1 MNIKGLDA
9 GQRPALVI
17 SEMQVAMTHAD
28 DTGVAGLNQQV
39 RDRGIVARL
48 AALSALCREVDVP
61 VIHCTIVALPK
72 FAAWVASCKL
82 QANIVKRGAL
92 CSDDPRSAIDPGLAL
107 QPGDI
112 VSQRMHGITGLLA
125 GVSTNIAL
133 PGMSTEAVNRGFNVV
148 IPEDCT
154 AGGTAESHAFQIRNH
169 LPFLATISDAQSVGQ
184 VLREHL
190 WQRATAAK

>member
-1 MNIKGLDA
+1 
-9 GQRPALVI
+9 
-17 SEMQVAMTHAD
+17 
-28 DTGVAGLNQQV
+28 
-39 RDRGIVARL
+39 
-48 AALSALCREVDVP
+48 
-61 VIHCTIVALPK
+61 
-72 FAAWVASCKL
+72 
-82 QANIVKRGAL
+82 
-92 CSDDPRSAIDPGLAL
+92 
-107 QPGDI
+107 
-112 VSQRMHGITGLLA
+112 MHGITGFHGTELESILRGLGVQTLVLA